1 MSFAPFKEVVV
12 GARVVDGTGKPADNL
27 DVFITDG
34 SIVDVRLH
42 ADSHPGRRV
51 IDATGLTLTPGFI
64 DVHSHGDNAPLLD
77 ADDTSKILQ
86 GVTTEV
92 VGNCGFSLAP
102 SSPANKQQLVQY
114 FEGMFPTPFDVGF
127 TFADL
132 LQLTD
137 RRGYVTNYAPLVGH
151 NALRIAAMGMDRRA
165 PTKSE
170 LRAMERMVDEALASG
185 AFGLSTGLIYPPGA
199 FSQTDEITALAKR
212 LPPNCIYTSHIRGE
226 ASTSMRALSEAI
238 EIGKVSGRRV
248 QISHHKAMGS
258 KHWGKSLES
267 LALLED
273 ARRMG
278 VDVWQDVYPYD
289 ASATVLKAILPQEFH
304 EGGTDATLARLK
316 DSQQLARLRKMLE
329 SDSDEFESFVSLAGY
344 DRIII
349 ASTESRRYEGQSL
362 TEIAR
367 EMASS
372 PFEALVHVLVSER
385 LKAAIIFYAIDE
397 SDVQRIVCDEHT
409 VIGTDGAAPG
419 LAGKH
424 HPRTYGTFPR
434 VLSRYVREFGTLSLE
449 QAVQKMTSV
458 PAKIFRLR
466 SRGTIAPGQVADLV
480 AFDANSIAD
489 DLDYGDPKRAPKGI
503 AWVMVNGQR
512 VVEGDKVVGGRQGVR
527 LTPV

>member
-1 MSFAPFKEVVV
+1 MLRVPSHNVIA
-12 GARVVDGTGKPADNL
+12 GARVVDGTGKPAEVL

-34 SIVDVRLH
+34 LIDDVRPH
-42 ADSHPGRRV
+42 SDSHPGRRV
-51 IDATGLTLTPGFI
+51 VDATGLTLTPGFI
-64 DVHSHGDNAPLLD
+64 DVHSHGDNAPLLET
-77 ADDTSKILQ
+77 DDTSKILQ

-92 VGNCGFSLAP
+92 VGNCGFSLGP
-102 SSPANKQQLVQY
+102 TTPANKQQLIQY

-132 LQLTD
+132 LQHTD

-170 LRAMERMVDEALASG
+170 LEAMQSMVDEAIASG

-199 FSQTDEITALAKR
+199 YSQTDEIATLAKR

-226 ASTSMRALSEAI
+226 ASTSMQALSEAI
-238 EIGKVSGRRV
+238 EIGKASGRRV

-258 KHWGKSLES
+258 KHWGKSAES

-273 ARRMG
+273 ARRIG

-289 ASATVLKAILPQEFH
+289 ASATVLKAVLPQEFH
-304 EGGTDATLARLK
+304 EGGTEATLARLK
-316 DSQQLARLRKMLE
+316 DPQQLARLQKMLE

-349 ASTESRRYEGQSL
+349 ASTESRRYEGRSL

-367 EMASS
+367 ETSSS

-397 SDVQRIVCDEHT
+397 SDVERIVRDEHT

-419 LAGKH
+419 LPGKH

-434 VLSRYVREFGTLSLE
+434 VLSRYVRERRALSLE
-449 QAVQKMTSV
+449 RAVQKMTSV
-458 PAKIFRLR
+458 PATIFRLR
-466 SRGTIAPGQVADLV
+466 ARGTIAQGQVADLV
-480 AFDANSIAD
+480 AFDANSISD
-489 DLDYGDPKRAPKGI
+489 DLDYGDPRRAPQGI
-503 AWVMVNGQR
+503 AWVMVNGHR
-512 VVEGDKVVGGRQGVR
+512 VVEGNKLVGGRQGVR
-527 LTPV
+527 LTPA